1 MLLKIYNLL
10 TRQKTNPGQVD
21 LTGKFIPYFQ
31 LDGDGFP
38 IELSKLVDNSPTATA
53 CISTI
58 CDFIIGEGLN
68 SEDLEKKKMD
78 YNGTDFLRFHAQTSK
93 AHGKFWGFAWLIRYS
108 KVGKITE
115 VINLEFQNTRLGIPD
130 ERGVIGQIAYN
141 PYFGTSQYR
150 LADTKHYPVYNPGA
164 AALQVKDPNFKG
176 QILFYGATS
185 ARSPFYPVPDYYSA
199 RNWMAV
205 EDQASVYYKRN
216 LQNGYIQ
223 SVLMK
228 MIGDP
233 NDPSGVK
240 RNPEDPNSEEYSKQ
254 EYMDEVLT
262 DEFSGAERANK
273 MWVLWGANKE
283 EWPELTP
290 FPSNGNS
297 DVYRVQDEHAIKK
310 ITIAMKV
317 PGVLAN
323 INDTNNFSGEQIR
336 PAVALMQ
343 QRVVPMQD
351 IQIMYYQ
358 DVLKNMVEPFIEPI
372 SIVKYNPFPEVER
385 VEDMVWAELTTEERR
400 RWIKDHT
407 EINLDD
413 TVQATSAP
421 PAAQNF
427 QNMSFRSYPKKA
439 SDNAKKALDWLDKMG
454 VKCSGKAGIDMA
466 KRIQTGENLSMKE
479 IKRLSNYLSKNVV
492 HSGKPFDSTCGAVE
506 FNLWGG
512 PEMMV
517 WANDKIKEI
526 NE

>member
-21 LTGKFIPYFQ
+21 LTGQFIPYFQ
-31 LDGDGFP
+31 QDANSFP

-93 AHGKFWGFAWLIRYS
+93 AHGKFWGFAWLVRYA
-108 KVGKITE
+108 KTGKITE

-130 ERGVIGQIAYN
+130 GSGIISQIAYN
-141 PYFGTSQYR
+141 PYFGTNQFR
-150 LADTKHYPVYNPGA
+150 QADTKHYPVYNPA
-164 AALQVKDPNFKG
+164 TAALQVKDPNFKG
-176 QILFYGATS
+176 QILWYGSTS
-185 ARSPFYPVPDYYSA
+185 ARSPFYPVPDYWSA

-205 EDQASVYYKRN
+205 EDQASIFYREN
-216 LQNGYIQ
+216 LEHGFLQPT
-223 SVLMK
+223 
-228 MIGDP
+228 MIKLLGDP
-233 NDPSGVK
+233 NDPSGFK
-240 RNPEDPNSEEYSKQ
+240 TNPDDPKSELSKQ
-254 EYMDEVLT
+254 EYMDQVLT
-262 DEFSGAERANK
+262 EDFAGAKRVGK
-273 MWVLWGANKE
+273 LWAFWGSNRE
-283 EWPELTP
+283 EWPELAP

-351 IQIMYYQ
+351 IQILYYQ
-358 DVLKNMVEPFIEPI
+358 DVLKNMVEPFLEPI
-372 SIVKYNPFPEVER
+372 SIIKYNPFPEVER
-385 VEDMVWAELTTEERR
+385 VEDMVWAELTTSERR

-413 TVQATSAP
+413 TVQATPAP
-421 PAAQNF
+421 PAPSNF
-427 QNMSFRSYPKKA
+427 QNIAFRSYPKKA

-466 KRIQTGENLSMKE
+466 KRIQSGENLSMKE
-479 IKRLSNYLSKNVV
+479 IKRLSGYLSKNVV

-517 WANDKIKEI
+517 WANEKVKEI